1 MARLKYIVIAVL
13 IAAALVY
20 QPTLHAD
27 ENAPSSANERQ
38 AVAFV
43 IAQFYELIGNAD
55 RNKTLTDCVL
65 LMNRLRPMAVTA
77 QEKSILKSS
86 GFGFNL
92 VNDKT
97 EIKDPQV
104 LSDLYRRTKDS
115 LAFHH
120 RDGIVEYVVFK
131 HDSPILIT
139 KAGAFIA
146 ISTRALQIAKN
157 DDALA
162 GVIAHELSHEY
173 VAMQYLEAYK
183 TNNLEKR
190 RQIELLCDVFATVT
204 LIKLNRDPDKYA
216 QALSNIVRNS
226 KASEQLNNGTGEM
239 PTLEARL
246 QVISQVTKLLRPTQS
261 ALNK

>member
-1 MARLKYIVIAVL
+1 MARLKYIIIALLLAV
-13 IAAALVY
+13 ALTH
-20 QPTLHAD
+20 QPALRAD
-27 ENAPSSANERQ
+27 ESTSSTNERQ

-43 IAQFYELIGNAD
+43 VTQFHELIGSAD

-65 LMNRLRPMAVTA
+65 LMDRLRPMAVTN
-77 QEKSILKSS
+77 QEKSILKSN

-104 LSDLYRRTKDS
+104 LSDLYRRTKDA
-115 LAFHH
+115 LTFHH

-146 ISTRALQIAKN
+146 ISTRALRIAKN

-162 GVIAHELSHEY
+162 GIIAHELSHEY
-173 VAMQYLEAYK
+173 VAMQSLEAHK
-183 TNNLEKR
+183 SNNLEKL

-216 QALSNIVRNS
+216 QALSDIVHNS
-226 KASEQLNNGTGEM
+226 KASEELNNGTNGM

-246 QVISQVTKLLRPTQS
+246 EVIAQITKLLRPTQN
-261 ALNK
+261 AFNKR